1 MKEDKNNIDF
11 FGHQA
16 DNNSSNDQQDQL
28 FDHDLADLENEYNQD
43 AMLNP
48 KGAGPGLGRD
58 LEFATSIT
66 KDLLQ

>member
-43 AMLNP
+43 TMLNN
-48 KGAGPGLGRD
+48 KNAGPGLGRD